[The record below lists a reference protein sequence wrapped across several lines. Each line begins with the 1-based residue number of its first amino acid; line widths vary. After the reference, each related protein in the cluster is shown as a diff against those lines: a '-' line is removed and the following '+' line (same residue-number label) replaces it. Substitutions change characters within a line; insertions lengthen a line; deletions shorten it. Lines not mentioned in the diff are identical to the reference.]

1 MKKLHS
7 ELRQKAADVRGRGS
21 QLFKDWFFHNP
32 ISHLRECDGD
42 RCEFWRFRY
51 PHRRDAAM
59 QVLLDEAMARFPPRS
74 GGPLILSSFGS
85 GLLFQEL
92 TLSLTLP

>member
-51 PHRRDAAM
+51 PKRREVAMTIAMAVAMEVAMDIAMAAHGGPRGGRSRRRD
-59 QVLLDEAMARFPPRS
+59 EARVGR
-74 GGPLILSSFGS
+74 
-85 GLLFQEL
+85 
-92 TLSLTLP
+92 